1 MCPLADRPGAEISLG
16 VRLLIVEDEPSL
28 ASTLKESLSV
38 QGFQVTLAA
47 SRSEAEAL
55 VWEQPF
61 DLILLDVM
69 LPEGP
74 EAGFE
79 LAQALRESGFHQP
92 ILFLT
97 AREALPDRVRG
108 LEWGDDYLPKP
119 FALAELVA
127 RLKALGRRGEIK
139 PQVLQISSQVEL
151 ALEHRQVR
159 RQGELV
165 RLTAKEYLVL
175 ELLALNKG
183 RVFTREEILE
193 RIWGPGFEAD
203 SNLIDV
209 YVKNLRKRLG
219 EDIIETVRGVGYR
232 LGA

>member
-1 MCPLADRPGAEISLG
+1 MRILLVEDDAEVARFVCKGLREAGHSVEHVTNGRDGLFLAASEPFDVLVLDRMLPGGVDG
-16 VRLLIVEDEPSL
+16 VRLVE
-28 ASTLKESLSV
+28 TLRA
-38 QGFQVTLAA
+38 QGNRTPV
-47 SRSEAEAL
+47 
-55 VWEQPF
+55 
-61 DLILLDVM
+61 
-69 LPEGP
+69 
-74 EAGFE
+74 
-79 LAQALRESGFHQP
+79 
-92 ILFLT
+92 LFLS
-97 AREALPDRVRG
+97 ALSAVDERVRG
-108 LEWGDDYLPKP
+108 LKAGGDDYLPKP

-127 RLKALGRRGEIK
+127 RLRALGRRGEIK

-219 EDIIETVRGVGYR
+219 EDVIETVRGVGYR
-232 LGA
+232 LGE